1 MKKHIIKSDNYKV
14 VVKNT
19 VSNNA
24 PKSFI
29 QYESEPKTVL
39 INLRK
44 KMCKDIDEIAN
55 HIHIND
61 PVSFRTATMY
71 ARKDTLLN
79 ILAYLDTELS
89 ILADNGHIKKEV
101 K

>member
-1 MKKHIIKSDNYKV
+1 MNKHTIKSDNYKV
-14 VVKNT
+14 TVRNT
-19 VSNNA
+19 APNKA

-44 KMCKDIDEIAN
+44 KICKDIDEITIYTNEIGSDASML
-55 HIHIND
+55 IG
-61 PVSFRTATMY
+61 
-71 ARKDTLLN
+71 RKKALLD

-89 ILADNGHIKKEV
+89 ILADNGHIVKEN